1 MLVCIYPPSIY
12 VCRNKDSRIFVVR
25 LTAGAVRK
33 LVRVQ
38 YLVSAA
44 KSQHCEGGEAGGR
57 LGEAGGHQ
65 PNGPPITVILGLCS
79 ALLQPRVSRQ
89 GQAVTNLTLTASFDA
104 NTSTPGS
111 NGRAAT
117 QSRPPEIVPNFNI
130 DVN

>member
-25 LTAGAVRK
+25 LNAWAVRK

-57 LGEAGGHQ
+57 REGGWGTPAKWSAHYGNPGSLLGAAAASCVPAGSSRHQ
-65 PNGPPITVILGLCS
+65 PDTHSLI
-79 ALLQPRVSRQ
+79 
-89 GQAVTNLTLTASFDA
+89 
-104 NTSTPGS
+104 
-111 NGRAAT
+111 
-117 QSRPPEIVPNFNI
+117 
-130 DVN
+130 

>member
-57 LGEAGGHQ
+57 LGD
-65 PNGPPITVILGLCS
+65 
-79 ALLQPRVSRQ
+79 
-89 GQAVTNLTLTASFDA
+89 TAR
-104 NTSTPGS
+104 TS
-111 NGRAAT
+111 
-117 QSRPPEIVPNFNI
+117 QMVRPLR
-130 DVN
+130 

>member
-1 MLVCIYPPSIY
+1 MLVCIYPPSIC
-12 VCRNKDSRIFVVR
+12 VCRNKDSWIFVVR
-25 LTAGAVRK
+25 LNAWAVRK

-57 LGEAGGHQ
+57 LVEAGGHQ

-79 ALLQPRVSRQ
+79 ALLQPRVSRP

-104 NTSTPGS
+104 SHANTRVKRSGSDTITPTG
-111 NGRAAT
+111 N
-117 QSRPPEIVPNFNI
+117 RP
-130 DVN
+130 